1 MVPKT
6 GENVRKSVQKRRQSR
21 KAVMEHRMKGKLA
34 LLFTI
39 IVLTLIGVNV
49 RLAYIN
55 RTNGDKYTKK
65 VLAQQDTASTLLPYR
80 RGDILDRN
88 GTILATSEKV
98 YNLILDP
105 KVLLQNKD
113 EDAEKDCVEPTIQ
126 ALTECFEL
134 DEAELRTTLSEKK
147 DSSYVP
153 LLRQL
158 TKDETAAFR
167 EIQEDKER
175 GTKIKGVWFEDSYIR
190 RYPNNSLACHVVG
203 YTVTGNQGQTGI
215 EEEYSNILNGTNGRS
230 YNYLNE
236 DLEQSKSVKAPTDGN
251 SVVSAI
257 DITLQGI
264 VEKYIDKFIE
274 DYTNKNIEGPAAKN
288 IGVIMMD
295 PQTGEILAMA
305 GDVDFDLNDPHD
317 LVENGYIPQEIY
329 DAIESNPHIL
339 VDQGYMLERE
349 YQQLETNGKLDKEN
363 LVLFLQNQMW
373 RNFCISDGF
382 EPGSTVKPLTVAGA
396 LETGTINDSMTF
408 LCDGKQVIVEG
419 QKPITCA
426 KKAGHGI
433 ITLEGSLMFSCNDAL
448 MQIAAMEGYD
458 NFLKYQQ
465 IFNIGLKTNI
475 DLPGETNNASTVFS
489 KDTIGPTELATSSFG
504 QGYNMTMIQVASAF
518 SSVIN
523 GGYYYKP
530 HVVKKILDSNGGTVE
545 NINPVLVK
553 QTVSAK
559 TSSLIRQYLYHT
571 MYGEADGNGNNA
583 TGKKARVAGYAMG
596 GKTGTAEKIPRSA
609 RKYLVS
615 FIGFAP
621 VDNPQVVCY
630 VVVDEPNAA
639 SSETQASSSFAQEI
653 FKNIMKEAMPYL
665 NIYPTEEIPADM
677 QDEVDAENAAKA
689 QQKAEQ
695 EGEEGGEE
703 GEEDMGGDEPAPEG
717 VLTDPNTGEQVKM
730 PTEKDLEGQ
739 EDEGVLGGIESPLL
753 GNEESGEQS
762 PESPESPGEP

>member
-1 MVPKT
+1 
-6 GENVRKSVQKRRQSR
+6 
-21 KAVMEHRMKGKLA
+21 MKGKLA

-39 IVLTLIGVNV
+39 IVLALIGVDI

-55 RTNGDKYTKK
+55 KTNGEKYTKK
-65 VLAQQDTASTLLPYR
+65 VLAQQDTASTLLPYK

-113 EDAEKDCVEPTIQ
+113 KDEKKDCVEPTIR
-126 ALTECFEL
+126 ALLECFEL
-134 DEAELRTTLSEKK
+134 DEAELRTILSEKK

-158 TKDETAAFR
+158 SKEETAAFR

-175 GTKIKGVWFEDSYIR
+175 GAKIKGVWFEDSYIR
-190 RYPNNSLACHVVG
+190 RYPNNSLACHVIG

-215 EEEYSNILNGTNGRS
+215 EEEYSSILNGTNGRS

-251 SVVSAI
+251 SVVSTI
-257 DITLQGI
+257 DVTLQGI

-274 DYTNKNIEGPAAKN
+274 DYTNKNVEGPAAKN

-295 PQTGEILAMA
+295 PQTGEVLAMA
-305 GDVDFDLNDPHD
+305 GDVDFDLNNPHD

-373 RNFCISDGF
+373 RNFCISDGY

-396 LETGTINDSMTF
+396 LETGAVNDSMTF
-408 LCDGKQVIVEG
+408 LCDGGQTIVEG
-419 QKPITCA
+419 QKPIKCA
-426 KKAGHGI
+426 KKTGHGI
-433 ITLEGSLMFSCNDAL
+433 ISLEGTLMFSCNDAL
-448 MQIAAMEGYD
+448 MQIAAKEGYD

-475 DLPGETNNASTVFS
+475 DLPGETNNASTVFNR
-489 KDTIGPTELATSSFG
+489 DNIGPTELATSSFG

-530 HVVKKILDSNGGTVE
+530 HVVKKVLDSNGGTVE

-571 MYGEADGNGNNA
+571 MYGEADSNGNNA

-639 SSETQASSSFAQEI
+639 DSTTQASSSYAQEI

-689 QQKAEQ
+689 RQQADQ
-695 EGEEGGEE
+695 EGEEGGQEGENPE
-703 GEEDMGGDEPAPEG
+703 GEEPIPEG

-730 PTEKDLEGQ
+730 PTEEEVEEEG
-739 EDEGVLGGIESPLL
+739 DTGFLNGIVSPLL
-753 GNEESGEQS
+753 GNEGEDGQEPQQ
-762 PESPESPGEP
+762 PEEPQ

>member
-1 MVPKT
+1 
-6 GENVRKSVQKRRQSR
+6 
-21 KAVMEHRMKGKLA
+21 MKGKLA

-39 IVLTLIGVNV
+39 IVLALIGVDI

-55 RTNGDKYTKK
+55 KTNGEKYTKK
-65 VLAQQDTASTLLPYR
+65 VLAQQDTASTLLPYK

-113 EDAEKDCVEPTIQ
+113 KDEKKDCVEPTIR
-126 ALTECFEL
+126 ALLECFEL
-134 DEAELRTTLSEKK
+134 DEAELRTILSEKK

-158 TKDETAAFR
+158 SKEETAAFR

-175 GTKIKGVWFEDSYIR
+175 GAKIKGVWFEDSYIR
-190 RYPNNSLACHVVG
+190 RYPNNSLACHVIG

-215 EEEYSNILNGTNGRS
+215 EEEYSSILNGTNGRS

-251 SVVSAI
+251 SVVSTI
-257 DITLQGI
+257 DVTLQGI

-274 DYTNKNIEGPAAKN
+274 DYTNKNVEGPAAKN
-288 IGVIMMD
+288 IGVVMMD
-295 PQTGEILAMA
+295 PQTGEVLAMA
-305 GDVDFDLNDPHD
+305 GDVDFDLNNPHD

-373 RNFCISDGF
+373 RNFCISDGY

-396 LETGTINDSMTF
+396 LETGAVNDSMTF
-408 LCDGKQVIVEG
+408 LCDGGQTIVEG
-419 QKPITCA
+419 QKPIKCA
-426 KKAGHGI
+426 KKTGHGI
-433 ITLEGSLMFSCNDAL
+433 ISLEGTLMFSCNDAL
-448 MQIAAMEGYD
+448 MQIAAKEGYD

-475 DLPGETNNASTVFS
+475 DLPGETNNASTVFNR
-489 KDTIGPTELATSSFG
+489 DNIGPTELATCSFG

-530 HVVKKILDSNGGTVE
+530 HVVKKVLDSNGGTVE

-571 MYGEADGNGNNA
+571 MYGEADSNGNNA

-639 SSETQASSSFAQEI
+639 DSTTQASSAYAQEI

-689 QQKAEQ
+689 RQQADQ
-695 EGEEGGEE
+695 EGEEGGQEGENPE
-703 GEEDMGGDEPAPEG
+703 GEEPIPEG

-730 PTEKDLEGQ
+730 PTEEEVEEEG
-739 EDEGVLGGIESPLL
+739 DTGFLNGIVSPLL
-753 GNEESGEQS
+753 GNEGEDGQEPQQ
-762 PESPESPGEP
+762 PEEPQQE

>member
-1 MVPKT
+1 
-6 GENVRKSVQKRRQSR
+6 
-21 KAVMEHRMKGKLA
+21 MKGKLA

-39 IVLTLIGVNV
+39 IVLALIGVDI

-55 RTNGDKYTKK
+55 KTNGEKYTKK
-65 VLAQQDTASTLLPYR
+65 VLAQQDTASTLLPYK

-105 KVLLQNKD
+105 KVLLQNKSD
-113 EDAEKDCVEPTIQ
+113 DAKKDCVEPTLR
-126 ALTECFEL
+126 ALLENFEL
-134 DEAELRTTLSEKK
+134 DEAELRAILSEKK

-158 TKDETAAFR
+158 SKDETAAFR
-167 EIQEDKER
+167 ELQEDKER
-175 GTKIKGVWFEDSYIR
+175 GARIKGVWFEDSYIR

-215 EEEYSNILNGTNGRS
+215 EEEYSSVLNGTNGRS

-236 DLEQSKSVKAPTDGN
+236 DLEQEKSVKIPTDGD
-251 SVVSAI
+251 SIVSTI
-257 DITLQGI
+257 DVTLQGI
-264 VEKYIDKFIE
+264 VEKYIDKFIQ

-305 GDVDFDLNDPHD
+305 GDVDFDLNDPFD
-317 LVENGYIPQEIY
+317 LVKNGYLPQEIL
-329 DAIESNPHIL
+329 DAMEGNPHIL

-349 YQQLETNGKLDKEN
+349 YNQLESNGKLDKEN

-373 RNFCISDGF
+373 RNYCISDGF

-396 LETGTINDSMTF
+396 LETGTVSDSTTF
-408 LCDGKQVIVEG
+408 LCDGGQVIVEG
-419 QKPITCA
+419 QKPIKCA
-426 KKAGHGI
+426 KKTGHGI
-433 ITLEGSLMFSCNDAL
+433 ISLEGSLMFSCNDAL
-448 MQIAAMEGYD
+448 MQIGAKEGYD

-465 IFNIGLKTNI
+465 IFNMGLKTNI
-475 DLPGETNNASTVFS
+475 DLPGETNNASTVFTR
-489 KDTIGPTELATSSFG
+489 DNIGPTELATSSFG
-504 QGYNMTMIQVASAF
+504 QGYNATMIQVASAF

-530 HVVKKILDSNGGTVE
+530 HVVKKVLDSNGGTVE

-571 MYGEADGNGNNA
+571 MYGEADSNGNNP
-583 TGKKARVAGYAMG
+583 TGKKGRVAGYAMG

-639 SSETQASSSFAQEI
+639 DSTTQASSTFAQEI

-689 QQKAEQ
+689 EQQAEQ
-695 EGEEGGEE
+695 EGEESGQEGEDPE
-703 GEEDMGGDEPAPEG
+703 GEEPESEG
-717 VLTDPNTGEQVKM
+717 VLTDPNTGEQVRM
-730 PTEKDLEGQ
+730 PTEEEVEEEG
-739 EDEGVLGGIESPLL
+739 DTGFLNGIVSPLL
-753 GNEESGEQS
+753 GNEREEGQEPQE
-762 PESPESPGEP
+762 PEEPQEE

>member
-1 MVPKT
+1 
-6 GENVRKSVQKRRQSR
+6 
-21 KAVMEHRMKGKLA
+21 MKGKLA

-39 IVLTLIGVNV
+39 IVLALIGVDI

-55 RTNGDKYTKK
+55 KTNGEKYTKK

-105 KVLLQNKD
+105 KVLLQNQS
-113 EDAEKDCVEPTIQ
+113 EDAKKDCVEPTVR
-126 ALTECFEL
+126 ALLECFEL
-134 DEAELRTTLSEKK
+134 EEAELRKVLSDKK

-158 TKDETAAFR
+158 TKDETTAFR
-167 EIQEDKER
+167 ELLEDEKL
-175 GTKIKGVWFEDSYIR
+175 GPKIKGVWFEDSYIR
-190 RYPNNSLACHVVG
+190 RYPNDSLACHVIG

-215 EEEYSNILNGTNGRS
+215 EEEYSSILNGTNGRS

-236 DLEQSKSVKAPTDGN
+236 DLEQEKSVKVPTDGN
-251 SVVSAI
+251 SVVSTI
-257 DITLQGI
+257 DITLQSI
-264 VEKYIDKFIE
+264 VEKYIDKFIA

-288 IGVIMMD
+288 IGVVMMD

-305 GDVDFDLNDPHD
+305 GDVDFNLNDPFD
-317 LVENGYIPQEIY
+317 LVKNGYISQEL
-329 DAIESNPHIL
+329 ESAMEGNPHIL

-349 YQQLETNGKLDKEN
+349 YQQLENSGKLDKEN
-363 LVLFLQNQMW
+363 LTLFLQNQMW
-373 RNFCISDGF
+373 RNYCISDGY
-382 EPGSTVKPLTVAGA
+382 EPGSTVKPLTIAGA
-396 LETGTINDSMTF
+396 LETGSIDDSMTF

-426 KKAGHGI
+426 KKSGHGI

-448 MQIAAMEGYD
+448 MQIAAKDGYD

-475 DLPGETNNASTVFS
+475 DLPGETNNASTVFT

-523 GGYYYKP
+523 GGHYYKP
-530 HVVKKILDSNGGTVE
+530 HVVKRVLDSNGGTVE
-545 NINPVLVK
+545 NINPTLVK
-553 QTVSAK
+553 QTVSEK
-559 TSSLIRQYLYHT
+559 TSALIRQYLYHT
-571 MYGEADGNGNNA
+571 MYGEADGNGNNP
-583 TGKKARVAGYAMG
+583 TGKKARVAGYTMG
-596 GKTGTAEKIPRSA
+596 GKTGTAEKVPRSA
-609 RKYLVS
+609 KKYLVS

-630 VVVDEPNAA
+630 VVVDEPNAVDHI
-639 SSETQASSSFAQEI
+639 TQASSSYAQEI

-665 NIYPTEEIPADM
+665 NIYATEEIPADM
-677 QDEVDAENAAKA
+677 QDEVDAENAAK
-689 QQKAEQ
+689 EQ
-695 EGEEGGEE
+695 PEDEGEGE
-703 GEEDMGGDEPAPEG
+703 GEDGKDPEDEEPVPEG

-730 PTEKDLEGQ
+730 PTEEDLEGQ

-753 GNEESGEQS
+753 GGEVRVPEEPQE
-762 PESPESPGEP
+762 E

>member
-1 MVPKT
+1 MKKSAK
-6 GENVRKSVQKRRQSR
+6 RKSMGR
-21 KAVMEHRMKGKLA
+21 KALMVDRMKRKLA

-39 IVLTLIGVNV
+39 IVLALIGVNI

-55 RTNGDKYTKK
+55 KTNGEKYTKK
-65 VLAQQDTASTLLPYR
+65 VLAQQDTSSTLLPYK

-105 KVLLQNKD
+105 KVLLQNQSEEAD
-113 EDAEKDCVEPTIQ
+113 KDCVEPTIR
-126 ALTECFEL
+126 ALLECFEL
-134 DEAELRTTLSEKK
+134 DEGELRTALSEKK

-158 TKDETAAFR
+158 SKEETLAFR
-167 EIQEDKER
+167 ELQEDKER
-175 GTKIKGVWFEDSYIR
+175 GAKIKGVWFEDSYIR

-215 EEEYSNILNGTNGRS
+215 EEEYSSVLNGTNGRS

-236 DLEQSKSVKAPTDGN
+236 DLEQEKSVKTPTDGN
-251 SVVSAI
+251 SVVSTI
-257 DITLQGI
+257 DVTLQGI

-295 PQTGEILAMA
+295 PQNGEILAMA
-305 GDVDFDLNDPHD
+305 GDIDFDLNNPHD
-317 LVENGYIPQEIY
+317 LVENGYVSQEIF
-329 DAIESNPHIL
+329 DAMEGNPHIL
-339 VDQGYMLERE
+339 VDTGYMLERE
-349 YQQLETNGKLDKEN
+349 YQQLEESNKLDKEN
-363 LVLFLQNQMW
+363 LSLFLLNQMW

-396 LETGTINDSMTF
+396 LETGSITDSTTF
-408 LCDGKQVIVEG
+408 LCDGGQVIVEG
-419 QKPITCA
+419 QKPIKCA
-426 KKAGHGI
+426 KKSGHGI
-433 ITLEGSLMFSCNDAL
+433 ISLEGTLMFSCNDAL
-448 MQIAAMEGYD
+448 MQIGAMEGYD
-458 NFLKYQQ
+458 SFLKYQQ
-465 IFNIGLKTNI
+465 VFNTGLKTNI
-475 DLPGETNNASTVFS
+475 DLPGETNNASTVFT

-518 SSVIN
+518 CSVIN
-523 GGYYYKP
+523 DGYYYKP
-530 HVVKKILDSNGGTVE
+530 HVVKKILDANGGTVE

-559 TSSLIRQYLYHT
+559 TSALIRQYLYHT
-571 MYGEADGNGNNA
+571 MYGEADSNGNNP

-596 GKTGTAEKIPRSA
+596 GKTGTAEKVPRSA

-677 QDEVDAENAAKA
+677 QEEVDAENAAKA
-689 QQKAEQ
+689 QNEEPEEGEEDQ
-695 EGEEGGEE
+695 EGEEG
-703 GEEDMGGDEPAPEG
+703 EPVPEG
-717 VLTDPNTGEQVKM
+717 TLTDPNTGEQIKM
-730 PTEKDLEGQ
+730 PTEEDLENE
-739 EDEGVLGGIESPLL
+739 EDNGLLGGIESPLL
-753 GNEESGEQS
+753 GNQGQEEPQ
-762 PESPESPGEP
+762 ESQE